1 MSGQDFACGSGDFSK
16 FPSLMIN
23 LIMSRTEYCL
33 PLLTW
38 SCLNIRTCNLEMFV
52 APLSQMLDLSGSV
65 RDLLS
70 GQLARAIRH
79 RQSL

>member
-1 MSGQDFACGSGDFSK
+1 MA
-16 FPSLMIN
+16 
-23 LIMSRTEYCL
+23 L
-33 PLLTW
+33 PE
-38 SCLNIRTCNLEMFV
+38 NIITYNLEMLV

-70 GQLARAIRH
+70 GQLAGAIRH

>member
-16 FPSLMIN
+16 FPSLMVN
-23 LIMSRTEYCL
+23 LTMSRREYIV
-33 PLLTW
+33 PLLIW
-38 SCLNIRTCNLEMFV
+38 PCLNIRTCNLEMLV

-70 GQLARAIRH
+70 GQLAGAIRH